1 MMDLDPQM
9 PFISV
14 IVAVRNGAKTIQR
27 CIHSFSRQ
35 TYPLKELVVM
45 DGASTDG
52 TVALLS
58 ENAAAITYWESQK
71 DIGLCHA
78 WNKALAHAKGEWIC
92 FLGADDFFWD
102 DLVLE
107 RVAEKVSAVYPRH
120 RVAYGRI
127 YSVKENGEILERVG
141 VPWKKARKSFYQVM
155 ALPHQGVF
163 HHRTLFEDHG
173 GFDETFRVA
182 GDYEFLLRELKDN
195 DAWFFDD
202 LVIAGMQ
209 RGGLTGRGEQ
219 GLFLLREIER
229 ARKKNGLS
237 GLKLTWWFHF
247 ARSWSRSVLRRA
259 FGKRASDAM
268 ADCYRVCVGKR
279 RIWTR

>member
-1 MMDLDPQM
+1 MKPDPQL

-14 IVAVRNGAKTIQR
+14 IVAVRNGAETIQR
-27 CIHSFSRQ
+27 CIDSFSRQ
-35 TYPLKELVVM
+35 TYPRKELVVM

-58 ENAAAITYWESQK
+58 ENTDAIAYWQSEI
-71 DIGLCHA
+71 DRGLYHA

-92 FLGADDFFWD
+92 FLGADDYFWD
-102 DLVLE
+102 ENVLE
-107 RVAEKVSAVYPRH
+107 RVAERVCEAYPRH

-127 YSVKENGEILERVG
+127 YSVKENGDILETVG
-141 VPWKKARKSFYQVM
+141 VPWEKARKAFCQVM
-155 ALPHQGVF
+155 AIPHQGVF

-173 GFDETFRVA
+173 EFDETFQVA
-182 GDYEFLLRELKDN
+182 GDYDLLLRELKDK
-195 DAWFFDD
+195 DACFLDG
-202 LVIAGMQ
+202 LVVAGMQ
-209 RGGLTGRGEQ
+209 RGGLTGRTEH

-229 ARKKNGLS
+229 AREKNGIS

-247 ARSWSRSVLRRA
+247 TRSWSRSALRRL

-268 ADCYRVCVGKR
+268 ADLYRVCVRKP